1 MKFSSYT
8 GGYFDTNAYA
18 IDLADPENPAACLL
32 VDAPA
37 GVADWLRERRLRVAG
52 LLLTHAHIDH
62 VEDAARVIR
71 EHGCPIYHHAD
82 GIPLLQ
88 DTAAYRR
95 FGLSVEFEP
104 VTGGVLIDETPEP
117 VSFAG
122 ISFRLLAVPGHCP
135 GSICFFH
142 AESGHVFSG
151 DTLFAGAVGRWD
163 LPGGDRDL
171 LLSGIRKKL
180 LPLGEKVAVHPGHGP
195 STTIGQE
202 QRSNPYLAL

>member
-1 MKFSSYT
+1 MKFQTYT
-8 GGYFDTNAYA
+8 GGFFDTNAYVL
-18 IDLADPENPAACLL
+18 DLHDTENSAASCLL

-62 VEDAARVIR
+62 IEDAARVIR
-71 EHGCPIYHHAD
+71 EHGCPVYHHAD
-82 GIPLLQ
+82 GIPLLR
-88 DTAAYRR
+88 DTEAYRR
-95 FGLSVEFEP
+95 FGLSVDFEP
-104 VTGGVLIDETPEP
+104 VTGGVLIDETPKA

-122 ISFRLLAVPGHCP
+122 LPLRLLLVPGHCP

-142 AESGHVFSG
+142 EASGNVFAG

-171 LLSGIRKKL
+171 LLSGIKNKL
-180 LPLGEKVAVHPGHGP
+180 LPLGDEVAVHPGHGP
-195 STTIGQE
+195 STTVGRE
-202 QRSNPYLAL
+202 RKTNPYLE